1 MTVMKRLLIGALFL
15 TMLLPSLLLVQ
26 PAGAAGSVDVLNNTN
41 STGPCNN
48 PDATTKPAIC
58 GDDST
63 SGANPIFGPSGIV
76 TVIVKI
82 ISLII
87 GFIAIVFLIVQAIKL
102 AGSGGD
108 QQTVASARSGIM
120 YSLIG
125 LAVAAL
131 AQVLVAFVLS
141 KLT

>member
-1 MTVMKRLLIGALFL
+1 MKRLLFGALFL

-48 PDATTKPAIC
+48 PDATSKPSIC

-63 SGANPIFGPSGIV
+63 TGANPIFGSSGIV
-76 TVIVKI
+76 TVIVRI

-87 GFIAIVFLIVQAIKL
+87 GFLAVLFLIIQAIKMS
-102 AGSGGD
+102 ASGGD
-108 QQTVASARSGIM
+108 PQAVASARSGII
-120 YSLIG
+120 YALIG
-125 LAVAAL
+125 LVVAAL
-131 AQVLVAFVLS
+131 AQVLVDFVLT
-141 KLT
+141 KLK